1 MLSSAIALSACASS
15 SALGPES
22 SSELMAELR
31 ALRADHA
38 RLEQRLDR
46 LEKERAVSRAV
57 SARPAEPNA
66 ASSSA
71 TPASTSAPHLAAGS
85 EIPQLTVVKL
95 KPRRE
100 AAAKI
105 DTTVEVQEPGES
117 ALESLKSQLEAET
130 RSRESDDVIDLA
142 YEKAL
147 NSLKTGNVAGGVGS
161 LMRIAA
167 DNPRHA
173 KADNALYFA
182 GLGQMGLTNFTEAE
196 KLFGQVVDLYPAGD
210 AVQDAMLKLAECRLK
225 LNRPKEAKAVYEK
238 VVTQFPGSAAAS
250 QAQSRLTRF

>member
-1 MLSSAIALSACASS
+1 MLSSAIALSACASQ

-38 RLEQRLDR
+38 RLEQRLER
-46 LEKERAVSRAV
+46 LEKERAVARAV
-57 SARPAEPNA
+57 PAKPAEQSA
-66 ASSSA
+66 AAAPSALPSSG
-71 TPASTSAPHLAAGS
+71 THLTAGA
-85 EIPQLTVVKL
+85 EIPNLTVVKL
-95 KPRRE
+95 KPKRE
-100 AAAKI
+100 PAAKI

-117 ALESLKSQLEAET
+117 ELENLKSQLEAET

-167 DNPRHA
+167 DNPRHP

-182 GLGQMGLTNFTEAE
+182 GLGQMGLNNFGEAE

-238 VVTQFPGSAAAS
+238 VVAQFPGSAAAS